1 MSTLLSHTLLF
12 LSLPSILPSLSRSPS
27 PLPPPSPPP
36 YHDLIFST
44 HLVHEA
50 LLILNSLTEDRLN
63 NCLADLTANTLSPR
77 DGSVFNIIFQLLG
90 VDYWLWKGEVV
101 VLNTIFQLLGVDYS
115 LSKSEVVVPVW
126 LMIVVLVD
134 KPWDVLGVFGTRPL
148 APVWGMQWVREVVR
162 GEEGEEEA
170 EADAEAGWQAGAGE
184 DEDDVA
190 EDEIEDEAD
199 EEAETEDEA
208 DADGDGEEAVAQSEQ
223 LGQGRSV
230 MQMVRVITLAFAK
243 LIYNVVTIRY
253 PGWKVIVAAVEL
265 VREVLGIFAGEGRA
279 LW

>member
-1 MSTLLSHTLLF
+1 M
-12 LSLPSILPSLSRSPS
+12 
-27 PLPPPSPPP
+27 
-36 YHDLIFST
+36 
-44 HLVHEA
+44 
-50 LLILNSLTEDRLN
+50 
-63 NCLADLTANTLSPR
+63 
-77 DGSVFNIIFQLLG
+77 
-90 VDYWLWKGEVV
+90 
-101 VLNTIFQLLGVDYS
+101 
-115 LSKSEVVVPVW
+115 PVW

-162 GEEGEEEA
+162 GSEGDEEEEEEEGLEEG
-170 EADAEAGWQAGAGE
+170 DGE

-243 LIYNVVTIRY
+243 LIYYVVTIRY
-253 PGWKVIVAAVEL
+253 PSWKVIVAAVEL
-265 VREVLGIFAGEGRA
+265 VREVLGDICGGGEGVVVGVRYV
-279 LW
+279 LKGGGVWVRKGRGG